1 MSIKQKTLKN
11 NFSYIDIQNK
21 YATAKI
27 ALQGAHV
34 FAYQVVDKPVL
45 LWLSDAA
52 YFIEGKAIRGG
63 IPLCFPWFGKHKSDD
78 ALPQHGFAR
87 TSLWELVLEK
97 ELADASCHVQLKL
110 CESSQ
115 SLALWDYKFELTL
128 DVYVGEALRV
138 VLSVHNTDRRAFEVG
153 TALHTY
159 FQVSHIDDVR
169 IEGLDDT
176 MYYDALTQSTHTQKG
191 TLSIN
196 EETDRVYQ
204 THNDTLSFS
213 DAKYSTSIESKGS
226 ASVVVWNPWKEK
238 SQAMADMTN
247 DGYKSML
254 CLETSNA
261 REDTRW
267 VKPSEVH
274 RLEVKYG
281 QSEI

>member
-1 MSIKQKTLKN
+1 MIKQKTLKN
-11 NFSYIDIQNK
+11 NFPYIDIQNK
-21 YATAKI
+21 YAKAKI

-34 FAYQVVDKPVL
+34 FEYQAVDKPAL

-52 YFIEGKAIRGG
+52 YFTEGKAIRGG

-87 TSLWELVLEK
+87 TALWELVLEE
-97 ELADASCHVQLKL
+97 ELVDGSSHVQLKL

-115 SLALWDYKFELTL
+115 SLALWNYRFELTL

-138 VLSVHNTDRRAFEVG
+138 VISVYNTDTRAFEVG
-153 TALHTY
+153 TAFHTY
-159 FQVSHIDDVR
+159 FQVSNIDDVR
-169 IEGLDDT
+169 IEGLKGAV
-176 MYYDALTQSTHTQKG
+176 YYDALTQSTHTEKG
-191 TLSIN
+191 TLSIH

-226 ASVVVWNPWKEK
+226 SSVVVWNPWKEK
-238 SQAMADMTN
+238 SLAMADMTD
-247 DGYKSML
+247 DGYESMV

-267 VKPSEVH
+267 VEPSEVH
-274 RLEVKYG
+274 RIEVRYS